1 MTDLITGTMPGKK
14 VAVALLL
21 VLLAP
26 PVFAGSDNNA
36 TATFG
41 KLQSLEG
48 QWEGKDQKGKPVRSY
63 FSPIASNTAV
73 METLTTS
80 GDETVSVYSRAANSI
95 ILVHYS
101 VQNNQPLLRA
111 QPSPGPRQK
120 MVFTFEEAE
129 NLPHPGAGHE
139 YRLMIEFK
147 DSEHIIEH
155 WTWREDGK
163 DTESVFHLER
173 LHLSRN

>member
-1 MTDLITGTMPGKK
+1 MTPERVQFKF
-14 VAVALLL
+14 AV
-21 VLLAP
+21 VLLALSVLTP
-26 PVFAGSDNNA
+26 PLCAAGGNNA
-36 TATFG
+36 QTAFG

-73 METLTTS
+73 METLTTR
-80 GDETVSVYSRAANSI
+80 GDEMVSVYSRAANSI

-101 VQNNQPLLRA
+101 AQNNQPLLRA
-111 QPSPGPRQK
+111 LPSSGTRQK
-120 MVFTFEEAE
+120 LVFTFEEAE
-129 NLPHPGAGHE
+129 NLPHPDAGHE
-139 YRLMIEFK
+139 YSLTIEFK
-147 DSEHIIEH
+147 DGDHITER

-163 DTESVFHLER
+163 DTDSVFHLER